1 MTLRTRRSLATASLL
16 ALLAGA
22 AACSAEVD
30 GDGASLEVDDE
41 EFSTD

>member
-1 MTLRTRRSLATASLL
+1 VTLPTRRALATASLL
-16 ALLAGA
+16 ALLTGA